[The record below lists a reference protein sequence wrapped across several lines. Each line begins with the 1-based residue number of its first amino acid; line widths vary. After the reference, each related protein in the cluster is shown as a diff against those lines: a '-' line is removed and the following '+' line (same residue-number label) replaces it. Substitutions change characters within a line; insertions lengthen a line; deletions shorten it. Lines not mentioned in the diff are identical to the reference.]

1 MVGPFK
7 NSGIE
12 GAFNQLNEVES
23 KEDQCIV
30 IGWLVKNAHDLT
42 QDQLNHLDCL
52 LCKPWEIKRGAP
64 AKHNRSWHHI
74 RLIRQKYA
82 EDGIIPPQIEVIK
95 MIINND
101 DYISEVHS
109 ARVIFN
115 QIKNFIYY
123 IPASIGRP
131 KKDRKSSQN

>member
-12 GAFNQLNEVES
+12 GAFNQLHEVES

-52 LCKPWEIKRGAP
+52 LCRPWKIKIGAPKKTNRNWEI
-64 AKHNRSWHHI
+64 I
-74 RLIRQKYA
+74 RFIKQKYS
-82 EDGIIPPQIEVIK
+82 EDGKIPTK
-95 MIINND
+95 LDIINIIIKYEKSIND
-101 DYISEVHS
+101 SHS
-109 ARVIFN
+109 ARAIFE
-115 QIKNFIYY
+115 QIKDFIHYT
-123 IPASIGRP
+123 PAIIGRP